1 MARAKQQADTG
12 TEDRIRQQTLNAL
25 RDKAARMAAI
35 LAGTADPGERHRALL
50 HANFGLTAAMQAE
63 WGTFDDAELIAD
75 TIGHYSLW
83 LGKDGALW
91 QGESYLA
98 SAAEVR
104 QIAGEELA
112 AALRRIESNNKR
124 KEPSSKTR
132 CKPTHPS
139 T

>member
-25 RDKAARMAAI
+25 REKAARMAAI
-35 LAGTADPGERHRALL
+35 LADKTDPAERYRALL